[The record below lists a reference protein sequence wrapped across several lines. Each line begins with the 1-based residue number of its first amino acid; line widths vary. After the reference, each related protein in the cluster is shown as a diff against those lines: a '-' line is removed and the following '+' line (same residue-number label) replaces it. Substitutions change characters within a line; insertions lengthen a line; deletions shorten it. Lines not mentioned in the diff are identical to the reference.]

1 MLGLFWFLLL
11 SGAAASSSATQ
22 AAGVG
27 NVHHVPPLPY
37 VPPLATSYAG
47 RLTSAILAACN
58 LRLYR
63 RHRSFSTHRR
73 RRGNISCFGA
83 VTRSSSFGPSEYS
96 GSRGPGGRG
105 SRPLLGGGGRWR
117 AGSEG
122 AVGARSS
129 RIRRRVEDGRAEDER
144 QAIDQCEQLRGVT
157 DMVCTA
163 LTVTS
168 SGQKGTIF

>member
-1 MLGLFWFLLL
+1 MVVTHLGRSMLGPIPVPPHPHPL

-83 VTRSSSFGPSEYS
+83 VTRSSSSGPSEYS
-96 GSRGPGGRG
+96 GSQGPGGRG
-105 SRPLLGGGGRWR
+105 SRPLLGGAGGP
-117 AGSEG
+117 A
-122 AVGARSS
+122 AREPSAQGHQGY
-129 RIRRRVEDGRAEDER
+129 DG
-144 QAIDQCEQLRGVT
+144 G
-157 DMVCTA
+157 
-163 LTVTS
+163 
-168 SGQKGTIF
+168 

>member
-1 MLGLFWFLLL
+1 MYVGAASTPPAPVWVPGFWVEPAASRSRSIPVPPPPPPPPPPL

-47 RLTSAILAACN
+47 RLTSAIFAACN

-73 RRGNISCFGA
+73 HRGNTSCFGA
-83 VTRSSSFGPSEYS
+83 VTRSSSSGPSGYS
-96 GSRGPGGRG
+96 GSRGARRSRLSTVAGGRA
-105 SRPLLGGGGRWR
+105 GGPAAR
-117 AGSEG
+117 ACST

-129 RIRRRVEDGRAEDER
+129 RRYDG
-144 QAIDQCEQLRGVT
+144 G
-157 DMVCTA
+157 
-163 LTVTS
+163 
-168 SGQKGTIF
+168 

>member
-1 MLGLFWFLLL
+1 MLVTHLGRSMIGLFRFLPLLL

-63 RHRSFSTHRR
+63 HHRSFSTHSR

-83 VTRSSSFGPSEYS
+83 VTRSSSSGPSEYS
-96 GSRGPGGRG
+96 GSRGSAVEALDRCCW
-105 SRPLLGGGGRWR
+105 GGG
-117 AGSEG
+117 AGG
-122 AVGARSS
+122 PAAREPSAQGHQGY
-129 RIRRRVEDGRAEDER
+129 DG
-144 QAIDQCEQLRGVT
+144 G
-157 DMVCTA
+157 
-163 LTVTS
+163 
-168 SGQKGTIF
+168 